1 MTLNKYIYA
10 LIMIFNIS
18 CQGQENRSSKIEKKE
33 MEMFSKIL
41 SKSQFQNSKEN
52 FENINKELLGIDNQ
66 NLEDGYNE
74 IVIFNEAIDY
84 QISKEEKYIKIGEDI
99 LPDVDKIKDEN
110 LINYPYMKSVVNLN
124 KILYQNDLTSILK
137 TIHNDVDLA
146 QDIVILFNYEKNEIL
161 LKKVCDNIN
170 NLEDYS
176 NNFVLSIVFYNKD
189 YTIRKKLLT
198 YLSKNQELISHIT
211 FYLADNKK
219 EIMKKNKLH
228 NKNIDEAIAFL
239 LNIGIQGRENDDI
252 YTSTD
257 PSYGLLNN
265 MFISY
270 PNLIK
275 EFSKNDYF
283 GYSSL
288 KYFTKVFQTEQEH
301 RNESNFIEVYTIQD
315 PDGFTNLRK
324 EKNAKS
330 EVLQKI
336 KTGEQIEVLDNTDDW
351 FLVKT
356 KEGKTGYVHKSRI
369 KSGNS
374 NNHSTSFLLYDR
386 PDFSSFSRE
395 VLAKGEVEIVNQTSG
410 WDFVKVNGIT
420 GYLATE
426 VLKKEQQEIEKKK
439 YTFLADEDEVKN
451 KKKKGFWD
459 NLFG

>member
-1 MTLNKYIYA
+1 MLNKYIYA

-66 NLEDGYNE
+66 NLEEGYNE

-99 LPDVDKIKDEN
+99 LPDIDKIKEED
-110 LINYPYMKSVVNLN
+110 LINYPYTKSVVNLN
-124 KILYQNDLTSILK
+124 KILYQNDLTSILT

-170 NLEDYS
+170 DLEDYS

-219 EIMKKNKLH
+219 EIMRKNKLH
-228 NKNIDEAIAFL
+228 SKNIDEAIAFL

-265 MFISY
+265 IFISY
-270 PNLIK
+270 PNLIE
-275 EFSKNDYF
+275 EFGKNDYF

-336 KTGEQIEVLDNTDDW
+336 KTGVQIEVLDKTGDW

-369 KSGNS
+369 KSN
-374 NNHSTSFLLYDR
+374 
-386 PDFSSFSRE
+386 
-395 VLAKGEVEIVNQTSG
+395 
-410 WDFVKVNGIT
+410 
-420 GYLATE
+420 
-426 VLKKEQQEIEKKK
+426 
-439 YTFLADEDEVKN
+439 
-451 KKKKGFWD
+451 
-459 NLFG
+459 

>member
-1 MTLNKYIYA
+1 
-10 LIMIFNIS
+10 
-18 CQGQENRSSKIEKKE
+18 
-33 MEMFSKIL
+33 MFSKIL

-228 NKNIDEAIAFL
+228 NKNIDEAIAFPFKY
-239 LNIGIQGRENDDI
+239 R
-252 YTSTD
+252 
-257 PSYGLLNN
+257 
-265 MFISY
+265 
-270 PNLIK
+270 
-275 EFSKNDYF
+275 
-283 GYSSL
+283 YS
-288 KYFTKVFQTEQEH
+288 
-301 RNESNFIEVYTIQD
+301 
-315 PDGFTNLRK
+315 G
-324 EKNAKS
+324 
-330 EVLQKI
+330 
-336 KTGEQIEVLDNTDDW
+336 
-351 FLVKT
+351 
-356 KEGKTGYVHKSRI
+356 
-369 KSGNS
+369 
-374 NNHSTSFLLYDR
+374 
-386 PDFSSFSRE
+386 
-395 VLAKGEVEIVNQTSG
+395 
-410 WDFVKVNGIT
+410 
-420 GYLATE
+420 
-426 VLKKEQQEIEKKK
+426 
-439 YTFLADEDEVKN
+439 
-451 KKKKGFWD
+451 
-459 NLFG
+459 